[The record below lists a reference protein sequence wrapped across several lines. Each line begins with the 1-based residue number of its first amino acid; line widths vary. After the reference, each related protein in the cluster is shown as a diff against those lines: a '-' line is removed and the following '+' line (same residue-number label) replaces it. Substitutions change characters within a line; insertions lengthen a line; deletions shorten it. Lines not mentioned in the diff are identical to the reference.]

1 TAQVAAPNGGGYVK
15 GPNPYFV
22 SFMGD
27 APKKN
32 PKVIVYAGM
41 SLAQKND
48 QEAYELGDSKA
59 FKPIM
64 ENTLK
69 YLNVGK
75 SKDDTSNADYS
86 KVPDGEGQ
94 DKQRAN
100 DNVCTR
106 S

>member
-1 TAQVAAPNGGGYVK
+1 MILKVRQVLPKWRMKSGGYVK
-15 GPNPYFV
+15 GENPYFV
-22 SFMGD
+22 SFIGD

-48 QEAYELGDSKA
+48 QEAYEMGVSKA

-69 YLNVGK
+69 YLNVG
-75 SKDDTSNADYS
+75 SK
-86 KVPDGEGQ
+86 KM
-94 DKQRAN
+94 KQN
-100 DNVCTR
+100 LHNIQKYQM
-106 S
+106 